1 MLSAEESNE
10 ELERSEDSSSNC
22 SQRQPV
28 VNKKFL
34 AAALGNWLE
43 WYDFGVYAA
52 VPQILGSH
60 FFPSHDPS
68 VQIMHSFMAFAAGY
82 VTRPL
87 GGILIGVVGDRIGR
101 KCALWTSMLL
111 MMCPTFLIG
120 CLPTYAHVGWL
131 STALLVVLRLL
142 QGIAI
147 GGEYVSALV
156 FSMEHAPGHQKTI
169 SGALMSI
176 SVAVGTFSGFGMVAL
191 LQQLMSPEAM
201 NSIGWRICFWLGL
214 LVGWVGLFLRSKVSD
229 PEEFVQARELV
240 AEMNQHP
247 LYVLW
252 HQHRLDVL
260 LMVGVEAIT
269 PAAWYQNFIWI
280 LQLYDGTLSHQK
292 PIAGA
297 PELNTVMQLAPS
309 TLVLIIAVLRSSF
322 DFRTAEAWR
331 QKNLNVRLGM
341 IWLAIFAFPGYW
353 LITLRSFWGAFGA
366 QLLFAIGAGFVAWGN
381 PFLMHT
387 SFPVHIRV
395 VAMGI
400 SYNIS
405 AAIFGGPTPYICS
418 ELLVHFGVLAPA
430 LWLVFMALL
439 SFSCMWILQWRQ
451 ETRTADCGTGVLPAE
466 RLHMAQQAASYLEEH
481 DLVKTFQEILHGLIV
496 TKPADPHLYVEAHLA
511 KAKKLA
517 KGGDARMLC
526 SAGETDRCSA
536 GSPAGTELYK
546 AKRRRSSVREHMRAN
561 QRNAVGCSKVEALL
575 LTLEAASNN
584 LELVLHLVPDTLRES
599 ISHPKFVQL
608 CEEEFQKLDKEQRGE
623 LTSDD
628 LLDVI
633 VELSRSQKESISQV
647 QCRKFA
653 EMFDTDQDG
662 LINISEFTQM
672 VQFVT
677 VASWLE
683 SEEGKHMVQKASLA
697 ERTFQDFIKMI
708 EADKERLWSIIPF
721 LPDGLV
727 THLTGSNFEQACY
740 EQFDGLD
747 VDKSG
752 TLEPLELLPVIQ
764 LICQTEEHAMQMTE
778 EKCRR
783 FTNLFD
789 TDGNGVIQ
797 RDEFIE
803 FAQFLT
809 VMNFL
814 TNTEEGQ
821 SVNQK
826 AQQVVNQSL
835 KTDALLEMLE
845 QDPDLLAEVL
855 PHLPKP
861 LYWELT
867 SLEFNKACM
876 DGFQAAAGEHC
887 DPSTT
892 VPPGMLTN
900 VVYQLMQ
907 AHPFSISE
915 EHCNHLISRWDKD
928 LRNAVTS
935 AEFLLLA
942 RYIIVM
948 GFLNYQLQNQDTLV
962 ADSMLG
968 SEKMESLL
976 VALKKGSEMVW
987 EILPFLPEALV
998 DELSSDTFEQ
1008 TCINFFNHLDK
1019 DSNGVLEP
1027 MELLPVVQELTQ
1039 AHAFVLTEDHC
1050 KRFVDIFDIDRNGVI
1065 AKEEFVNFVRYM
1077 MIMSFM
1083 ETPEGEQ
1090 ARIEAEVEE
1099 SVLAVEGLLKQLAR
1113 DRQAIFKVMGLLPEA
1128 IYSELVSQ
1136 KFVKDFND
1144 EFKRLDKDGSGVL
1157 EPPELFPVIVRLS
1170 QSKPFAVTLEQTRNA

>member
-1 MLSAEESNE
+1 MEVLLLGSEGLPEGAVLSLKWGDMKRQAPVSQVGQHFRFN
-10 ELERSEDSSSNC
+10 DSAAHPMQMKVEVLTPMAPAQSVPIDPAQDVFEVAFDSRMKVRLQHRPAKE
-22 SQRQPV
+22 SQRQV
-28 VNKKFL
+28 VDIK
-34 AAALGNWLE
+34 
-43 WYDFGVYAA
+43 
-52 VPQILGSH
+52 
-60 FFPSHDPS
+60 
-68 VQIMHSFMAFAAGY
+68 
-82 VTRPL
+82 
-87 GGILIGVVGDRIGR
+87 
-101 KCALWTSMLL
+101 
-111 MMCPTFLIG
+111 
-120 CLPTYAHVGWL
+120 
-131 STALLVVLRLL
+131 
-142 QGIAI
+142 
-147 GGEYVSALV
+147 SA
-156 FSMEHAPGHQKTI
+156 
-169 SGALMSI
+169 
-176 SVAVGTFSGFGMVAL
+176 
-191 LQQLMSPEAM
+191 
-201 NSIGWRICFWLGL
+201 
-214 LVGWVGLFLRSKVSD
+214 
-229 PEEFVQARELV
+229 
-240 AEMNQHP
+240 
-247 LYVLW
+247 
-252 HQHRLDVL
+252 
-260 LMVGVEAIT
+260 
-269 PAAWYQNFIWI
+269 
-280 LQLYDGTLSHQK
+280 DGK
-292 PIAGA
+292 G
-297 PELNTVMQLAPS
+297 
-309 TLVLIIAVLRSSF
+309 
-322 DFRTAEAWR
+322 
-331 QKNLNVRLGM
+331 
-341 IWLAIFAFPGYW
+341 
-353 LITLRSFWGAFGA
+353 
-366 QLLFAIGAGFVAWGN
+366 
-381 PFLMHT
+381 
-387 SFPVHIRV
+387 
-395 VAMGI
+395 
-400 SYNIS
+400 
-405 AAIFGGPTPYICS
+405 
-418 ELLVHFGVLAPA
+418 
-430 LWLVFMALL
+430 
-439 SFSCMWILQWRQ
+439 
-451 ETRTADCGTGVLPAE
+451 LPAE
-466 RLHMAQQAASYLEEH
+466 RLQMAQQAASYLEEH

-511 KAKKLA
+511 KAKKMA

-526 SAGETDRCSA
+526 SAGETDRCSGA
-536 GSPAGTELYK
+536 ASPAGTELYK

-599 ISHPKFVQL
+599 ISHPQFVQL

-653 EMFDTDQDG
+653 EMFDSDQDG
-662 LINISEFTQM
+662 LISVSEFTQM

-683 SEEGKHMVQKASLA
+683 SEEGKHMIQKASLA

-727 THLTGSNFEQACY
+727 THLTGSSIEQACY

-821 SVNQK
+821 SVNER

-835 KTDALLEMLE
+835 KTDALYEMLE

-876 DGFQAAAGEHC
+876 DGFQAQAGEHC

-907 AHPFSISE
+907 GHPFSISE
-915 EHCNHLISRWDKD
+915 EHCNHFISRWDKD

-1019 DSNGVLEP
+1019 DSNGILEP

-1083 ETPEGEQ
+1083 ETPEGQQ
-1090 ARIEAEVEE
+1090 ATIEAKVEE
-1099 SVLAVEGLLKQLAR
+1099 SALAVDGLLKQLAR
-1113 DRQAIFKVMGLLPEA
+1113 DREAIFKVMGLLPEA
-1128 IYSELVSQ
+1128 VYSELVSQ

-1144 EFKRLDKDGSGVL
+1144 EFKRLDKDGSGAL
-1157 EPPELFPVIVRLS
+1157 EPPELFPVIVRLA
-1170 QSKPFAVTLEQTRNA
+1170 QSKPFAVTLEQCADFTQIFDLRGDGVIRADEFLDFGRFLFIIGYLHSEDGKAAANEAVKVLNDSRRIEDLLEGMERDHAAVQQVMPYLPQWLRNDLLSERFITECITIFEDLDKDKNGTLEPEELFPMVRNMADAHSMALDLDQCKRFASIFDDNGDGLIELDEFVTFSRFMIVMALLHSQEGQLTLSIAMEPDAVAQMNGMGSSAGGVPPGTPQQMPMEMPMEPAEEPASPTSPAHLAVDCEFYKKKSDKLMEENENMRERLRALEEAVRALQGVVEEQDIKLRHAEVDLRASGFR